1 MLKVSGKPSEEHSGA
16 QALFDA
22 MSNDQMHL
30 ARFILDALDGKIVN
44 TRGGDLRRTPLICS
58 ALLPEPRARQR
69 YMQLLLERGAEV
81 NNRDRA
87 GRTALSYSCERGHL
101 QEVKLLVQH
110 GADPEL
116 PDLWGNTALI
126 YATVSGHALVLDFL
140 ARAFKRLGLQIDRV
154 NRVGNSAL
162 DVARYLGFKDC
173 EHVLSG
179 GNLGRRNDSQE
190 TPRCPFNEQQPT
202 GSRGGAHSF
211 LLGRSKSLATHRH
224 LESMDSIEEEDGD
237 KGGSATDSPGFS
249 SVLNPRPRSFSLQYG
264 GRSGDRKGTGLY
276 LPALSSASIQISTTL
291 YSPRPGKQHE
301 PALAP
306 LPGPLGILLT
316 PLSASQPSKHCTA
329 KDLLP
334 GCSKDTG
341 LCRFNDNY
349 YQKRSSLPSTLLSPT
364 PPDRELL
371 NSRAKNSG
379 TSLPPVGSSNPFT
392 VLGNKL
398 LRRFTFPEFKKQQSS
413 EISAGKSLSN
423 NGESTKEAGSRVI
436 ARSET
441 FPFSKTH
448 PQVVSK
454 PSVDSISSVKC
465 EFDFQQQSGS

>member
-1 MLKVSGKPSEEHSGA
+1 MLKVSGKPSEEPSGA

-101 QEVKLLVQH
+101 QEVKILVQH

-116 PDLWGNTALI
+116 SDLWGNTALI
-126 YATVSGHALVLDFL
+126 YATVSGHAPVLDFL
-140 ARAFKRLGLQIDRV
+140 ARAFKRLGLQIDRA

-173 EHVLSG
+173 ENVLSG
-179 GNLGRRNDSQE
+179 GSLGCRNESQV
-190 TPRCPFNEQQPT
+190 TPRNPWNEQQPT
-202 GSRGGAHSF
+202 GPRGGAHSF

-301 PALAP
+301 HSLAP
-306 LPGPLGILLT
+306 LPGPLAILLT
-316 PLSASQPSKHCTA
+316 PLSANPPSKPCTA

-341 LCRFNDNY
+341 MCRFNDHY
-349 YQKRSSLPSTLLSPT
+349 YQKRSSLPSTLLSPI
-364 PPDRELL
+364 PPDRDLL
-371 NSRAKNSG
+371 NRAKNSG

-398 LRRFTFPEFKKQQSS
+398 LRRFTFPEFKKQQAC
-413 EISAGKSLSN
+413 EINAGKSRRNS
-423 NGESTKEAGSRVI
+423 GESTKESGGRGI

-441 FPFSKTH
+441 FPFSKSH

-454 PSVDSISSVKC
+454 PSMDSISSVKC
-465 EFDFQQQSGS
+465 EFDFHQQSGS

>member
-1 MLKVSGKPSEEHSGA
+1 MLKVSGKPKEENSGT
-16 QALFDA
+16 QALLEA

-44 TRGGDLRRTPLICS
+44 TRGGDLSRTPLICS
-58 ALLPEPRARQR
+58 ALLPEPRSRQR

-81 NNRDRA
+81 NSRDRA

-101 QEVKLLVQH
+101 QEVKILVQN
-110 GADPEL
+110 GADPEI

-126 YATVSGHALVLDFL
+126 YASVSGHAPVLDFL
-140 ARAFKRLGLQIDRV
+140 ARAFKRLGLQIDRA

-162 DVARYLGFKDC
+162 DVARYLGYKDC
-173 EHVLSG
+173 ELALCG
-179 GNLGRRNDSQE
+179 GTIGRKNDTHTTSA
-190 TPRCPFNEQQPT
+190 CPCNEQQT
-202 GSRGGAHSF
+202 SSHGGAHSF
-211 LLGRSKSLATHRH
+211 LLGRSRSLATHRH

-237 KGGSATDSPGFS
+237 KGNSDASALGFS
-249 SVLNPRPRSFSLQYG
+249 NVLNPRPRSFSLQYG
-264 GRSGDRKGTGLY
+264 GRLGERKGTGLY
-276 LPALSSASIQISTTL
+276 LPALSSASIQISTNL

-301 PALAP
+301 PSLAP

-316 PLSASQPSKHCTA
+316 PLSANPPTKHLGA
-329 KDLLP
+329 KDHLP

-341 LCRFNDNY
+341 PCRFNDTY

-364 PPDRELL
+364 PPDREQLG
-371 NSRAKNSG
+371 NRNKNAAPP
-379 TSLPPVGSSNPFT
+379 LPPVASSNPFT

-398 LRRFTFPEFKKQQSS
+398 FRRFTFPEFKKQQATQSVEEKSHDRDS
-413 EISAGKSLSN
+413 EAP
-423 NGESTKEAGSRVI
+423 KEPGCRLM

-448 PQVVSK
+448 PRVVSK

>member
-1 MLKVSGKPSEEHSGA
+1 MLKVSGKPSEEPSGA

-81 NNRDRA
+81 NNKDRA

-101 QEVKLLVQH
+101 QEVKILVQH

-126 YATVSGHALVLDFL
+126 YATVSGHAPVLDFL
-140 ARAFKRLGLQIDRV
+140 ARAFKRLGLQIDRA

-179 GNLGRRNDSQE
+179 GSSGRRNDSQD
-190 TPRCPFNEQQPT
+190 PPNCPCSEQQST
-202 GSRGGAHSF
+202 GPRGGAHSF
-211 LLGRSKSLATHRH
+211 LLGRSRSLAAHRH

-237 KGGSATDSPGFS
+237 KGGSAADSPGFS

-301 PALAP
+301 PTLAP

-316 PLSASQPSKHCTA
+316 PLSATPPSKQHCTP

-334 GCSKDTG
+334 GCSKEPG
-341 LCRFNDNY
+341 FCRFNDHY

-371 NSRAKNSG
+371 NPRAKASG
-379 TSLPPVGSSNPFT
+379 TSLPPVGLSNPFA

-398 LRRFTFPEFKKQQSS
+398 LRRFTFPEFKKQQPS
-413 EISAGKSLSN
+413 EINAGKGLSN
-423 NGESTKEAGSRVI
+423 NGEGAKEGRGI

>member
-1 MLKVSGKPSEEHSGA
+1 MLKVSGKPREEHSGT
-16 QALFDA
+16 QALLEA

-44 TRGGDLRRTPLICS
+44 TRGGDLSRTPLICS
-58 ALLPEPRARQR
+58 ALLPEPRTRQR

-81 NNRDRA
+81 NSRDRA

-101 QEVKLLVQH
+101 QEVKILVQN

-126 YATVSGHALVLDFL
+126 YASVSGHAPVLDFL
-140 ARAFKRLGLQIDRV
+140 ARAFKRLGLQIDRA
-154 NRVGNSAL
+154 NRVGNSAM
-162 DVARYLGFKDC
+162 DVARYLGYKDC
-173 EHVLSG
+173 ELALCG
-179 GNLGRRNDSQE
+179 GTLGRKIDTHEPS
-190 TPRCPFNEQQPT
+190 TCPCKEEQQT
-202 GSRGGAHSF
+202 TLRGGAHSI
-211 LLGRSKSLATHRH
+211 LLGRSRSLATHRH

-237 KGGSATDSPGFS
+237 KGNSAAGSLGFS
-249 SVLNPRPRSFSLQYG
+249 NVLNPRPRSFSLQYG
-264 GRSGDRKGTGLY
+264 GRSGDHKGTGLH
-276 LPALSSASIQISTTL
+276 LPALSSASIQISTNL

-301 PALAP
+301 PTLAP

-316 PLSASQPSKHCTA
+316 PLSANPPSKHLGA
-329 KDLLP
+329 KDHLP
-334 GCSKDTG
+334 GCSNDTG
-341 LCRFNDNY
+341 LRRFNDTY
-349 YQKRSSLPSTLLSPT
+349 YQKRSSLPSTLLTPT
-364 PPDRELL
+364 PPDREQLG
-371 NSRAKNSG
+371 SCSKSSA
-379 TSLPPVGSSNPFT
+379 TSLPPISSRNPFT

-398 LRRFTFPEFKKQQSS
+398 FRRFTFPEFKKQQGTDTGAS
-413 EISAGKSLSN
+413 KSPDKDV
-423 NGESTKEAGSRVI
+423 EATKDPGCRGI

-448 PQVVSK
+448 PRVVSK

>member
-1 MLKVSGKPSEEHSGA
+1 MLKVSGKSVEEPSGA
-16 QALFDA
+16 QALLDA

-44 TRGGDLRRTPLICS
+44 TRGGDLSRTPLICS

-81 NNRDRA
+81 NSKDRA

-101 QEVKLLVQH
+101 PEVKILVQH

-116 PDLWGNTALI
+116 PDLWGNTPLI
-126 YATVSGHALVLDFL
+126 YATVSGHATVLDFL
-140 ARAFKRLGLQIDRV
+140 ARAFKRLGLQIDRA

-173 EHVLSG
+173 ELVLSG
-179 GNLGRRNDSQE
+179 GSLGRKNDSCDS
-190 TPRCPFNEQQPT
+190 TTCPWSEPQQS
-202 GSRGGAHSF
+202 GLRGGAHNF
-211 LLGRSKSLATHRH
+211 LLGRSKSLATHQH

-237 KGGSATDSPGFS
+237 KGSSATGSPGFS

-264 GRSGDRKGTGLY
+264 GRSGERKCTGLH
-276 LPALSSASIQISTTL
+276 LPALSSASIQISTSL
-291 YSPRPGKQHE
+291 YSPRPGKHHE
-301 PALAP
+301 PALSP

-316 PLSASQPSKHCTA
+316 PLSATSPSKPCGA
-329 KDLLP
+329 KDHLP
-334 GCSKDTG
+334 GCTKDTG
-341 LCRFNDNY
+341 FCKFTDTY
-349 YQKRSSLPSTLLSPT
+349 YQKRSSLPSTLLCPT

-371 NSRAKNSG
+371 NIRTKN
-379 TSLPPVGSSNPFT
+379 SLPPIGSSNPFT

-398 LRRFTFPEFKKQQSS
+398 LRRFTFPEFKKQQVP
-413 EISAGKSLSN
+413 EISPGKGQANTAEGS
-423 NGESTKEAGSRVI
+423 KEPPGRGI

-441 FPFSKTH
+441 FPFCKTH